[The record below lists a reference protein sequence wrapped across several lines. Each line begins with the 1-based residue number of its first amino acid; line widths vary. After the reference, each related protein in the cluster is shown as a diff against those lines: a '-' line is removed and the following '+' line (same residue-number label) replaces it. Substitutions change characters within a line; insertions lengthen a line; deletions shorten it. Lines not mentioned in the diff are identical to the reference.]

1 MKIIKTEYILS
12 SEESAVLLC
21 ELAHENCTANAPSA
35 TKIDVEMVLR
45 EAEFYRK
52 QKKWGGQM

>member
-12 SEESAVLLC
+12 SEESAVLIC
-21 ELAHENCTANAPSA
+21 ELAHENCTTNIPSVP
-35 TKIDVEMVLR
+35 KIDVEMVLR

-52 QKKWGGQM
+52 QKKWGGNI

>member
-21 ELAHENCTANAPSA
+21 ELAHENCTVNIPSIP
-35 TKIDVEMVLR
+35 KIDVERVLQ
-45 EAEFYRK
+45 ESEFYRK